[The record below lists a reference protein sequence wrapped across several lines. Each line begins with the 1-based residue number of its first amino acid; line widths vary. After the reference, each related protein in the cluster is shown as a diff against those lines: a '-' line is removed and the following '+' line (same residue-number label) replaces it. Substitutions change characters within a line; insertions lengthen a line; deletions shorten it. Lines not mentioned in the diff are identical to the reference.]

1 MSVTEEIRAILQAEF
16 QPDVLIVE
24 DESESH
30 RGHAGFQEGGES
42 HFKLT
47 ISATAFDDMS
57 RVQRHR
63 SIHAALGPVI
73 INRIHAL
80 AMKIDGSA
88 K

>member
-1 MSVTEEIRAILQAEF
+1 MSVTEEIRAKLQAAF

-47 ISATAFDDMS
+47 ISAPAFGAMS
-57 RVQRHR
+57 RLQRHR
-63 SIHAALGPVI
+63 AIHTALGPDI

-80 AMKIDGSA
+80 AMKIDGSVS
-88 K
+88 